1 MIKREPELLTV
12 IRCPATLKGDHLCK
26 ASSSPKLQRR
36 AEKSLISSA
45 ETPEYRAPPYG
56 PRAQQ
61 RCLPAHA
68 LARVQ
73 VPAPASQT
81 RPRARAFRFL
91 QSFKP
96 EGAGTTGLR
105 NFSE

>member
-61 RCLPAHA
+61 RSLPAHA
-68 LARVQ
+68 VARVQ

-81 RPRARAFRFL
+81 RAPARALRVPQIFR
-91 QSFKP
+91 P
-96 EGAGTTGLR
+96 YGARLYGAR
-105 NFSE
+105 N